1 MPTKIN
7 VEKFDELQ
15 SAVGSL
21 IELKRA
27 VDRLEAEVRMMR
39 KRKAGL
45 LGLPEEDEEVKM
57 EIETEGEGGLKRS
70 AGVLEME
77 EGTSLHKKARID

>member
-70 AGVLEME
+70 AGVLETE